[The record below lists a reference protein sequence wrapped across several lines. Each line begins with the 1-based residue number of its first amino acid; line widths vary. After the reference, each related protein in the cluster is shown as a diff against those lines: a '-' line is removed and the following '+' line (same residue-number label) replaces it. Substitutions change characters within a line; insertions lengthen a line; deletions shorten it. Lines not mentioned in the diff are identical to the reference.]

1 MTPPVFALLAAASA
15 VTAIIGSNPVRC
27 YPGGEALQGTAAPY
41 VVWQIVSNNVQ
52 AYLSG
57 APSGDNLRVQID
69 LYATS
74 RDQCAAL
81 LRQVQLTLD
90 GAGYQVSYNVDE
102 REPETRLWRMS
113 VDYEFWVE
121 R

>member
-1 MTPPVFALLAAASA
+1 VSPPVFSLLAAAA
-15 VTAIIGSNPVRC
+15 GVTAIIGTSPVRC

-41 VVWQIVSNNVQ
+41 IVWQIVSDNVQ
-52 AYLSG
+52 AYLAG
-57 APSGDNLRVQID
+57 APSGDQLRVQLD
-69 LYATS
+69 LYATT

-81 LRQVQLTLD
+81 LRQVQLALD
-90 GAGYQVSYNVDE
+90 EAAYQISYNVDE

-113 VDYEFWVE
+113 VDYDFWVE